1 MEENMGIKIG
11 VGNQVIVCSINKDI
25 EMEEMD
31 DKGYFYINSSGKI
44 VIMNSTSFWIW
55 KYIIGRAEPSENV
68 CINLEEIEN
77 SMLECFE
84 FSVDDVKNLD
94 YDIYNAIINFIR
106 EDFLLVEE

>member
-44 VIMNSTSFWIW
+44 VIMNCRGVR
-55 KYIIGRAEPSENV
+55 K
-68 CINLEEIEN
+68 
-77 SMLECFE
+77 
-84 FSVDDVKNLD
+84 
-94 YDIYNAIINFIR
+94 
-106 EDFLLVEE
+106 